1 MIVCVSIPYFKTY
14 AHVKHKN
21 LPLDKPYILLDSSS
35 LPLRVSDLSSFAARC
50 GVEVSMLHKK
60 AESLC
65 FQAGF
70 IQSEQNIL
78 EKEQKDLFEIIYRY
92 SPKVEKSDYGLFYFE
107 LDPAIQEDKQSDFCL
122 KLIRTILSELKLK
135 ACVSIASTKFLANL
149 ALHKIKSGQC
159 LLIKKN
165 KEAEYLGDISV
176 QYLNLSNRDLNKM
189 YKLGIYKIKDLF
201 RLTHKELYLQFSQ
214 EGERIYK
221 LIRGQIFNPLKI
233 SHPNIILEKEKYFST
248 WVWDL
253 SFLTSEIKSELLVF
267 NSLLK
272 ERHQLTAKI
281 SIQIIFDQGAP
292 LYFDMSFSKANRDMK
307 TWIRQ
312 LEDQLLNMR
321 LYHPVVAFKVK
332 IPKTLSEFSKQ
343 ESLMDFLK
351 SSTKLRSIHQS
362 IHRLNK
368 KKLKVYNFDWDNED
382 HILPEK
388 RSHLTLV
395 DDNYETK
402 KTLKPIPIRVLSKEN
417 IPKKFDLKGRSY
429 FIKKILRSW
438 IFEDEWWLEKP
449 IQRQY
454 FLLLLLE
461 GQISSIFFD
470 RCDQEWFYTKYS
482 I

>member
-35 LPLRVSDLSSFAARC
+35 LPVRVADLSSFAARC
-50 GVEVSMLHKK
+50 GVEVAMLHQK

-70 IQSEQNIL
+70 IQSDKNIL
-78 EKEQKDLFEIIYRY
+78 DKEQKSFFEIIYRY

-107 LDPAIQEDKQSDFCL
+107 LDPSIEECKRSEFCL
-122 KLIRTILSELKLK
+122 SLIRTILSELKFK
-135 ACVSIASTKFLANL
+135 ACVSVASTKFLASL
-149 ALHKIKSGQC
+149 ALHKIKSGEC
-159 LLIKKN
+159 LLIKKD
-165 KEAEYLGDISV
+165 KESEYLGDISI
-176 QYLNLSNRDLNKM
+176 QYLNLSNTHLKKM
-189 YKLGIYKIKDLF
+189 YNLGIYKVGDLF
-201 RLTHKELYLQFSQ
+201 RFSQKELYLQFSQ
-214 EGERIYK
+214 EGERLYK
-221 LIRGQIFNPLKI
+221 LIRGQIYNPLKV
-233 SHPNIILEKEKYFST
+233 SHPSIILEKEKYFSS

-253 SFLTSEIKSELLVF
+253 SFLQSEIVAELLVF
-267 NSLLK
+267 SQILK
-272 ERHQLTAKI
+272 ERHQLVSKI
-281 SIQIIFDQGAP
+281 SIQVIFDTGSP
-292 LYFDMSFSKANRDMK
+292 FHFELTFSKANREIK
-307 TWIRQ
+307 SWSRQ
-312 LEDQLLNMR
+312 LEEQLLNLR

-332 IPKTLSEFSKQ
+332 IPKTLAEFSKQ
-343 ESLMDFLK
+343 ESLMSFLK

-368 KKLKVYNFDWDNED
+368 KKLKVYNFDWDNES
-382 HILPEK
+382 HSLPEK
-388 RSHLTLV
+388 RSHLSLV

-402 KTLKPIPIRVLSKEN
+402 KILKPIPIQVQSKEN
-417 IPKKFDLKGRSY
+417 IPKNFNLKGRSY
-429 FIKKILRSW
+429 FVKKILRSW

-470 RCDQEWFYTKYS
+470 QFDQEWFYTKYS